1 MSNLVNY
8 SCLNYLVRYC
18 SKLISELVTSGHH
31 LFSRCNLVVPKGLL
45 LFRGGQNQKN
55 VGFVRKHDFVI
66 FGVSLLLVW
75 TQTRCGQ
82 ACEALAIWRISLHK
96 AFYSIEL
103 STFSLK
109 KVSVTV
115 LWQFDKKSQKI
126 DFLKHWKCRDQ
137 KLQQFTG
144 DSCGMGFPENGPL
157 LDQNWQKI
165 TLFALFSCWLL
176 LGNLLVGKI

>member
-1 MSNLVNY
+1 MGSGLVIDGSGFQKRSLLPMSL
-8 SCLNYLVRYC
+8 SLRDITFLM
-18 SKLISELVTSGHH
+18 
-31 LFSRCNLVVPKGLL
+31 CNLVVPKGLL
-45 LFRGGQNQKN
+45 LFRGSQNQKN
-55 VGFVRKHDFVI
+55 YVSVRYQDFVI

-82 ACEALAIWRISLHK
+82 ACEALASWRFLLTK

-109 KVSVTV
+109 KVGVTV

-126 DFLKHWKCRDQ
+126 DFLKHWKFSDQ
-137 KLQQFTG
+137 RLYRFTS

-165 TLFALFSCWLL
+165 TFFALFSCWLL
-176 LGNLLVGKI
+176 LGNLPVGEI